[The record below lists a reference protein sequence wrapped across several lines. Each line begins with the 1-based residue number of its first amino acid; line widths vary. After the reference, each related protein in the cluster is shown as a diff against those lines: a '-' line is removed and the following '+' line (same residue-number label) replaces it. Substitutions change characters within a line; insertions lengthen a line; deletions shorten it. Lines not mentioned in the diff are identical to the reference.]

1 MFSLHLVSL
10 FPFARMHQFG
20 VVFILTDCRCH
31 RKSLGCDYSIPRDGH
46 AVTRQNEAP
55 TQSND
60 LVELRGSCCPDLSTK
75 AESVLLRSACDSD
88 SEATEY
94 DGPGLSELFLRILD
108 AFNIDIPNLLDSY
121 LASVHRWLPII
132 NEEDIRRKCANL
144 KSDNHG
150 DVARLLLAFYVVV
163 QFPCNHADHSM
174 NTRLYRTMK
183 RIFVITQSSPGVK
196 SLDLL
201 QYGLLLGTYECSQGL
216 ESAYSTLTLCISLA
230 RMIEIQSYES
240 NDIDSRHLEEKLI
253 CGYALVALDR
263 LIVLSS
269 MDYRLPLLLP
279 DEQSFPLIEEHD
291 LELDEGLKVY
301 GYNGRM
307 KITAT
312 VARLVGNTLSY
323 LRCCQLERDPQVD
336 YATIDSSA
344 QSSLGTLLRL
354 SEEKAFL
361 NCEPTSMAIR

>member
-1 MFSLHLVSL
+1 
-10 FPFARMHQFG
+10 
-20 VVFILTDCRCH
+20 
-31 RKSLGCDYSIPRDGH
+31 
-46 AVTRQNEAP
+46 
-55 TQSND
+55 
-60 LVELRGSCCPDLSTK
+60 
-75 AESVLLRSACDSD
+75 
-88 SEATEY
+88 
-94 DGPGLSELFLRILD
+94 
-108 AFNIDIPNLLDSY
+108 
-121 LASVHRWLPII
+121 
-132 NEEDIRRKCANL
+132 
-144 KSDNHG
+144 
-150 DVARLLLAFYVVV
+150 
-163 QFPCNHADHSM
+163 
-174 NTRLYRTMK
+174 MK
-183 RIFVITQSSPGVK
+183 RIFVIAQSSPGVK
-196 SLDLL
+196 NLDLL
-201 QYGLLLGTYECSQGL
+201 QYGLLLGAYECSQGL

-240 NDIDSRHLEEKLI
+240 NDIDSRHPEEKLI

-301 GYNGRM
+301 GYTGRM

-323 LRCCQLERDPQVD
+323 LRCCQLGRAPQVD

-344 QSSLGTLLRL
+344 QSSLGTLLQL

-361 NCEPTSMAIR
+361 NCEPTSMAISTLMALRCSHDRSRSGPRDSKDATELYSIASMTLEMCLSASDFIRSNGVENLSFIGLCCVWRAVLPLLSLKDFPISAQDLETLRRELQRFSSCWAIGATFLQHFDRLVHLRSL